1 MSGIN
6 DGQRVNAANSNA
18 AWLAKNG
25 DDTAVGI
32 VTLNNSDPASGSSV
46 PNVQGAINNSKTFT
60 GQTNTLDTTPTYSS
74 TNYASGSLETAVGAL
89 DAQVKTNADNIST
102 IQGDI
107 TTLDGRVDA
116 LETNIE
122 YETGSVDRTLTV
134 NSEYVQIMTGSSNRI
149 ITLPVTTTLT
159 VGWSVFVKNDSTG
172 VLELR
177 TSGVDPLVYLQP
189 NQAATAICTTA
200 SGTTYTSW
208 STTVFDA
215 IQNIKSTATAAGT
228 TALDWEDSAR
238 TQIFT
243 GSTTQT
249 ITLPLSTAIVNGY
262 NYVGESYYIL
272 NKSTGALTVNG
283 YDNAL
288 VKTIPAGA
296 GFQFMLA
303 QTGSVATNWVVI
315 AGASSTF
322 SDSDFTIQDNSDNK
336 KKLQFQASSIATAT
350 TRTFSFPDVDSE
362 VIVSSGA
369 QTVSGNKTFS
379 GAVVVRDN
387 NFTIED
393 DSDNTKKAQ
402 FQLSGITTATTRTYT
417 LPNLNGEL
425 AVYTAPTIQ
434 RFTSGSGTYTTPAN
448 VKYLMVEIVGG
459 GAGGAGSGSS
469 NSGGTGTAG
478 GNTTFGTSLLT
489 ANGGAV
495 ATVSGGNY
503 AGGAGGTATV
513 AGAATEMAAIR
524 GGGGGSGALNNST
537 GTVSTA
543 GGMGGVSAFG
553 GAGAGANTAGGGAA
567 ATNSGSGGGGGG
579 STSTASVGSGG
590 GGGSGGY
597 VKALISSPSATYSY
611 AVGAAGSGGTA
622 GTSGATG
629 GAGSAGLI
637 IVTEYYN

>member
-322 SDSDFTIQDNSDNK
+322 SDSDFTIQDNSDNT

-402 FQLSGITTATTRTYT
+402 FQLSGITTGTTRTYT
-417 LPNLNGEL
+417 LPDASSTLVDLSSTQTLNGNKTFTGTVVL
-425 AVYTAPTIQ
+425 PRVPVVACAVGNPASATSGNPIIVPTERVDTNAAYDNSTG
-434 RFTSGSGTYTTPAN
+434 RFTVP
-448 VKYLMVEIVGG
+448 
-459 GAGGAGSGSS
+459 
-469 NSGGTGTAG
+469 TGE
-478 GNTTFGTSLLT
+478 
-489 ANGGAV
+489 
-495 ATVSGGNY
+495 GGNY
-503 AGGAGGTATV
+503 RLDITVHGTASGAGTIFWYKGAVSQDNICGINTTQQSASGSIVVALV
-513 AGAATEMAAIR
+513 AGDIVDFRPNITYDATYAQVIFQR
-524 GGGGGSGALNNST
+524 I
-537 GTVSTA
+537 
-543 GGMGGVSAFG
+543 
-553 GAGAGANTAGGGAA
+553 
-567 ATNSGSGGGGGG
+567 
-579 STSTASVGSGG
+579 
-590 GGGSGGY
+590 GGY
-597 VKALISSPSATYSY
+597 T
-611 AVGAAGSGGTA
+611 
-622 GTSGATG
+622 
-629 GAGSAGLI
+629 
-637 IVTEYYN
+637 